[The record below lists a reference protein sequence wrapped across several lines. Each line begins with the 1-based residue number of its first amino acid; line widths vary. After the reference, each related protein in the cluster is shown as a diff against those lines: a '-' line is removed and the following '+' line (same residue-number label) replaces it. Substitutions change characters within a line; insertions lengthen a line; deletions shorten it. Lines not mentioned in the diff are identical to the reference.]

1 MSTRTLRAHFDG
13 EQVCLDEPA
22 QLEPGTRLIITVLP
36 GRILDNGDEDW
47 SLLSLE
53 GLAGAYGKDEPEYP
67 TELIKELNPNYEG
80 R

>member
-1 MSTRTLRAHFDG
+1 MSTKTLRAHFDG

-22 QLEPGTRLIITVLP
+22 ELEPGTRLIITILP
-36 GRILDNGDEDW
+36 DEGSGNGDEDW

-53 GLAGAYGKDEPEYP
+53 GLAGAYGEDEPEYSA
-67 TELIKELNPNYEG
+67 ELIKESNPEYEG